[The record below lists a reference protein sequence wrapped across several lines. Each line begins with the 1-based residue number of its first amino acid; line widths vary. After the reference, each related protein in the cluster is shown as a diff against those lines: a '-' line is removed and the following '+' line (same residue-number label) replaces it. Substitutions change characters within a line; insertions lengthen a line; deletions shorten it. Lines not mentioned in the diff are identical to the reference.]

1 MTVHYSKLL
10 SDQFSSPANQAKP
23 ASALKSPYRS
33 FFKRLLDS
41 FIVLISAPFTLPI
54 VGLLALLVAIEG
66 GSPFYHQVRIGRKG
80 RPYKMW
86 KLRTMV
92 IGADEKL
99 EAYLAQNA
107 SAKLEWESTQKL
119 KSDPRITRFGR
130 MLRKTSLD
138 ELPQLWNVLK
148 GDMSLVGPRPM
159 MPFQQELYPGSAYYK
174 LRPGITGP
182 WQVTDRNTS
191 TFAERARFDA
201 GYDQN
206 LSLKTDLRLLR
217 ATVRVVVKGTG
228 Y

>member
-10 SDQFSSPANQAKP
+10 SDQFSSPTNQAKP
-23 ASALKSPYRS
+23 TSALKSPYRS

-41 FIVLISAPFTLPI
+41 FVVLISAPFMLPI
-54 VGLLALLVAIEG
+54 IGLLALLVAIEG

>member
-10 SDQFSSPANQAKP
+10 SDQFSSPTNQAKP
-23 ASALKSPYRS
+23 TSALKSPYRS

-41 FIVLISAPFTLPI
+41 FVVLISAPFMLPI
-54 VGLLALLVAIEG
+54 IGLLALLVAIEG

-119 KSDPRITRFGR
+119 ISDPRITRFGR

>member
-10 SDQFSSPANQAKP
+10 SDQFSSPTNQAKP
-23 ASALKSPYRS
+23 TSALKSPYRS

-41 FIVLISAPFTLPI
+41 FVVLISAPFMLPI
-54 VGLLALLVAIEG
+54 IGLLALLVAIEG

-99 EAYLAQNA
+99 DAYLAQNA